1 MIRSGRLNDD
11 PRENVHVTKL
21 HEDVLN
27 TKDKSF
33 LAKIYGTSIS
43 NGPVKHVKSLEILK
57 YWKETATIDA
67 YLLYKKTHNC
77 NQTKITIRRRLHN
90 LQFILYPLNVELFLI
105 TIE

>member
-1 MIRSGRLNDD
+1 MRPDFTSCCNCKGSFLSTSQGVLGQSTIMIRSGRLNDD

-57 YWKETATIDA
+57 Y
-67 YLLYKKTHNC
+67 
-77 NQTKITIRRRLHN
+77 
-90 LQFILYPLNVELFLI
+90 
-105 TIE
+105 